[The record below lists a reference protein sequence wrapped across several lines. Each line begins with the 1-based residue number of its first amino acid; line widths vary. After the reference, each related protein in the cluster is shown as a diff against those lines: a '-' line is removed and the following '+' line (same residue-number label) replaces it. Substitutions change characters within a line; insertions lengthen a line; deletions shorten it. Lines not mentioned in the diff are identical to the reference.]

1 MRNFKRNKHKKTFFI
16 VMWQRMIEEYCCFT
30 HFLLRRLIN
39 FNANLYC
46 RRKIQNSSSANIIY
60 LINKF
65 NKSTHDKRKE
75 FFTVWI
81 AFVYSNVHRAPKLK
95 DKKHKLIEWFGKSAF
110 YSILIASITFNI
122 SGIITNYSHVIPFCR
137 DTNKEIILSQFTMKH
152 DILTRI

>member
-16 VMWQRMIEEYCCFT
+16 VMWQRTIEEYCCFT
-30 HFLLRRLIN
+30 HFLLWRLIN

-75 FFTVWI
+75 FFMVWI

-95 DKKHKLIEWFGKSAF
+95 DKKTQTNWMIREECFLFYPYCQHNIQYFGNNHELF
-110 YSILIASITFNI
+110 TCD
-122 SGIITNYSHVIPFCR
+122 PFLQGY
-137 DTNKEIILSQFTMKH
+137 K
-152 DILTRI
+152 